1 MSSDNLDDLITGLEG
16 RSMYT
21 APQKSKDDQRKT
33 LQPEGGNEIT
43 DADQNPKPRIQKV
56 SKMLRDNKNME
67 KYYEPRAVS
76 IGLLHYGRDKF
87 SLAEGHKLHLADLF
101 VNENGVDEFGL
112 ESKIKT
118 KVARLKQ
125 CYAEEDA
132 KRVNI
137 SDENLAWMFL
147 IDGFVL
153 LHYICYASL
162 GKLNDL
168 KKIGMDIEAFSH
180 DLFLL
185 ENQLPY
191 EVLEDIMTSATKGGA
206 NMRNLIDKFI
216 DQTVEDIRGSP
227 SPTSTSTST
236 SPQQQQPPPAHLL
249 QLLRNR
255 LVGDHDRHKTDE
267 KTKTGKR
274 VGRVNELKSA
284 GIQLKSGREGSL
296 RDDISFASHWI
307 TGTLTLPCIAFND
320 STAPK
325 LLNLIAFEMCPDF
338 QDDSRVITSYI
349 FFLHSLIDQPDD
361 VKELRKAHVLINNNN
376 NNDAVARSD
385 EEVARL
391 FKEIGSSDVDSIPGA
406 YLEVKELI
414 QKHCEKKWKTW
425 TADAF
430 NNRFSG
436 RWTLFAFAAAIA
448 LLVISF
454 SSRLGA
460 PLNLSAK

>member
-1 MSSDNLDDLITGLEG
+1 MASDDDLITDLEG
-16 RSMYT
+16 ASMYT
-21 APQKSKDDQRKT
+21 ATQKPEGNQQQT
-33 LQPEGGNEIT
+33 LQPEGGKEIT
-43 DADQNPKPRIQKV
+43 EPDQNPKPRIRKV
-56 SKMLRDNKNME
+56 SKMLRDKNME

-76 IGLLHYGRDKF
+76 IGLLHYGREKF
-87 SLAEGHKLHLADLF
+87 SLAEGHKFKLAELF
-101 VNENGVDEFGL
+101 ITENGVDEFGL
-112 ESKIKT
+112 HKKIKA
-118 KVARLKQ
+118 KIVRLKQ

-137 SDENLAWMFL
+137 NDENLAWMFL
-147 IDGFVL
+147 IDGFAL
-153 LHYICYASL
+153 LNYICYASL

-168 KKIGMDIEAFSH
+168 KKIGMDMEAFSQ

-191 EVLEDIMTSATKGGA
+191 EVLDDIMTSAAKGGA

-216 DQTVEDIRGSP
+216 DQTVRDIRGLPLTSP
-227 SPTSTSTST
+227 SPTST

-255 LVGDHDRHKTDE
+255 LVGDHDHHKTNE

-284 GIQLKSGREGSL
+284 GIQLKSGTEGSL
-296 RDDISFASHWI
+296 RDNISFAPHWL
-307 TGTLTLPCIAFND
+307 TAVGTLTLPCLVVNG

-325 LLNLIAFEMCPDF
+325 LLNLIAFETSPDF
-338 QDDSRVITSYI
+338 QNDSQVITSYI

-376 NNDAVARSD
+376 AALAGSD
-385 EEVARL
+385 EEVVRL
-391 FKEIGSSDVDSIPGA
+391 FKEIGSSDLDSIPEPEA
-406 YLEVKELI
+406 YLEVKEQI
-414 QKHCEKKWKTW
+414 QKHCEKKWKT
-425 TADAF
+425 
-430 NNRFSG
+430 RM
-436 RWTLFAFAAAIA
+436 TLFAFAAAAIA
-448 LLVISF
+448 ILVMGF

-460 PLNLSAK
+460 PALN

>member
-1 MSSDNLDDLITGLEG
+1 MASDDLDDLIKDLEG
-16 RSMYT
+16 ASPYT
-21 APQKSKDDQRKT
+21 ATQKTSLPK
-33 LQPEGGNEIT
+33 GGKEIT
-43 DADQNPKPRIQKV
+43 EPDQNPKPRIRKV
-56 SKMLRDNKNME
+56 SKMLRNNKNME

-87 SLAEGHKLHLADLF
+87 SLAEGHKLKLAELF
-101 VNENGVDEFGL
+101 ITENGVDEYGL
-112 ESKIKT
+112 HRKIKA
-118 KVARLKQ
+118 KIVRLEQ

-137 SDENLAWMFL
+137 NDENLAWMFL
-147 IDGFVL
+147 IDGFAL
-153 LHYICYASL
+153 LNYICYASL

-168 KKIGMDIEAFSH
+168 KKIGMDMEAFSQ

-185 ENQLPY
+185 ENQIPY
-191 EVLEDIMTSATKGGA
+191 EVLDDIMANTAKGGA

-216 DQTVEDIRGSP
+216 DQTVRDIRGSP
-227 SPTSTSTST
+227 LTSPSPTST

-255 LVGDHDRHKTDE
+255 LVGDHDHHKTNERE

-284 GIQLKSGREGSL
+284 GIQLKSGTEGSL
-296 RDDISFASHWI
+296 RDNISFAS
-307 TGTLTLPCIAFND
+307 GTLTLPCLVVNG

-325 LLNLIAFEMCPDF
+325 LLNLIAFEMSPDF
-338 QDDSRVITSYI
+338 QNDSQVITSYI

-376 NNDAVARSD
+376 DNSVAGSD
-385 EEVARL
+385 EEVVRL
-391 FKEIGSSDVDSIPGA
+391 FKEIGSSDLDSIPEPEA
-406 YLEVKELI
+406 YLRVKEQI
-414 QKHCEKKWKTW
+414 QKHCEKKWKT
-425 TADAF
+425 
-430 NNRFSG
+430 RM
-436 RWTLFAFAAAIA
+436 TLFAFAAAAIA
-448 LLVISF
+448 ILVMSF

-460 PLNLSAK
+460 PALN

>member
-1 MSSDNLDDLITGLEG
+1 MASDDDLIEELEG
-16 RSMYT
+16 ASMYT
-21 APQKSKDDQRKT
+21 ATQKPEGNQQQT
-33 LQPEGGNEIT
+33 LQPEGGKEIT
-43 DADQNPKPRIQKV
+43 EPDQNPKPRIRKV
-56 SKMLRDNKNME
+56 SKMLRDKNME

-76 IGLLHYGRDKF
+76 IGLLHYGREKF
-87 SLAEGHKLHLADLF
+87 SLAEGHKFKLAELF
-101 VNENGVDEFGL
+101 ITENGVDEFGL
-112 ESKIKT
+112 HKKIKA
-118 KVARLKQ
+118 KIVRLKQ

-137 SDENLAWMFL
+137 NDENLAWMFL
-147 IDGFVL
+147 IDGFAL
-153 LHYICYASL
+153 LNYICYASL

-168 KKIGMDIEAFSH
+168 KKIGMDMEAFSQ

-191 EVLEDIMTSATKGGA
+191 EVLDDIMTSAAKGGA

-216 DQTVEDIRGSP
+216 DQTVRDIRGLPLTSP
-227 SPTSTSTST
+227 SPTST

-255 LVGDHDRHKTDE
+255 LVGDHDHHKTNE

-284 GIQLKSGREGSL
+284 GIQLKSGTEGSL
-296 RDDISFASHWI
+296 RDNISFAPHWL
-307 TGTLTLPCIAFND
+307 TAVGTLTLPCLVVNG

-325 LLNLIAFEMCPDF
+325 LLNLIAFETSPDF
-338 QDDSRVITSYI
+338 QNDSQVITSYI

-376 NNDAVARSD
+376 AALAGSD
-385 EEVARL
+385 EEVVRL
-391 FKEIGSSDVDSIPGA
+391 FKEIGSSDLDSIPEPEA
-406 YLEVKELI
+406 YLEVKEQI
-414 QKHCEKKWKTW
+414 QKHCEKKWKT
-425 TADAF
+425 
-430 NNRFSG
+430 RM
-436 RWTLFAFAAAIA
+436 TLFAFAAAAIA
-448 LLVISF
+448 ILVMGF

-460 PLNLSAK
+460 PALN